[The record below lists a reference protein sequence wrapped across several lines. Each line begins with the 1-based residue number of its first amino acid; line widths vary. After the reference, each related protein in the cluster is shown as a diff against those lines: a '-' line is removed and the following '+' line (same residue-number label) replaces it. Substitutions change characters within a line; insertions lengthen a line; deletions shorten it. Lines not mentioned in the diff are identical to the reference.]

1 MFPLVGRKM
10 KMRLK
15 NKYKELSPRMISRML
30 DANRKISQI
39 KLVLCVS
46 LVGRKIKLKVKQN
59 QNLKVNENSFMKT
72 KMHNV
77 QTMKIKR

>member
-10 KMRLK
+10 
-15 NKYKELSPRMISRML
+15 
-30 DANRKISQI
+30 
-39 KLVLCVS
+39 
-46 LVGRKIKLKVKQN
+46 KLKVKQN

-77 QTMKIKR
+77 QTMKNKR

>member
-1 MFPLVGRKM
+1 
-10 KMRLK
+10 MRLK
-15 NKYKELSPRMISRML
+15 NKYKELSPSMISRML
-30 DANRKISQI
+30 DANRKFRKI

-77 QTMKIKR
+77 QTMKNKR

>member
-1 MFPLVGRKM
+1 
-10 KMRLK
+10 MRLK

-77 QTMKIKR
+77 QTMKNKR